1 MAEKLY
7 MVLSPATS
15 QASSPPPLLLL
26 SLFLSHWLT
35 VPQIHQED
43 TLPRSF
49 ALAVLLAYKLFP

>member
-1 MAEKLY
+1 
-7 MVLSPATS
+7 
-15 QASSPPPLLLL
+15 LL